1 MPAQKLR
8 AIIFDIGRVLVA
20 LDVSAAMAGLAV
32 PAHLTPQQVWVAI
45 ESHPCWRDWQEGR
58 LSPREWHRQLSQ
70 RLGEG
75 LAFEQ
80 FCEAWNRT
88 LVSEPI
94 LPDELFPRLSR
105 RFRLAVLS
113 NTVPLHVA
121 HLEAQ
126 FPVLGIFRSAS
137 SPAAWA
143 PASRI
148 RSSTKRSCGPAG
160 SAPMRPCTLTM
171 SRPMSK
177 RRSAWAWTGSSLNPP
192 RNAKQSLPR
201 GVFLRPSRNLAGSEN
216 RSTREISGV
225 AGKTQQA
232 R

>member
-70 RLGEG
+70 RLGED

-105 RFRLAVLS
+105 RFLLAVLS
-113 NTVPLHVA
+113 NTDPLHVA

-126 FPVLGIFRSAS
+126 FPVLRHFPQRIYSCRVGACKPDPLIYKEVLRACGVCADEALYIDDVATYVQAAQRLGLDGIVLESAAQRQAEL
-137 SPAAWA
+137 AA
-143 PASRI
+143 R
-148 RSSTKRSCGPAG
+148 GL
-160 SAPMRPCTLTM
+160 LT
-171 SRPMSK
+171 
-177 RRSAWAWTGSSLNPP
+177 A
-192 RNAKQSLPR
+192 
-201 GVFLRPSRNLAGSEN
+201 LA
-216 RSTREISGV
+216 
-225 AGKTQQA
+225 
-232 R
+232 